1 MLDPEQGN
9 ETKAH
14 VSGSWATSMQA
25 ALAASAGRPA
35 WWVIALAAFL
45 VRGGIVVV
53 LLPLVSLPSAPALA
67 TAFAPAIEALAIG
80 RQSFEAAL
88 LASLLIASA
97 LAVLGVAAYAG
108 SWLDLALAREA
119 EASDELDL
127 RPPAPGTLAWQ
138 LLGIRLAA
146 HLPSLLAIGYG
157 AVRIVVATYQELLS
171 PGDPTLPIVLRV
183 IARAPDSIVIAV
195 VAWLLGEAIGG
206 LAARRSAVGETA
218 GRALRGA
225 VRDLLARRGVATF
238 VVTDLVVLGVVVL
251 LVSVVGRAVEHARVY
266 LLGGADPVSL
276 AAALLLLVATWILG
290 LAVLGAA
297 LAWRATAWTIEAAP
311 RRVPAATPASPVD
324 VESPAS
330 GSPVA

>member
-1 MLDPEQGN
+1 MLGREQGS
-9 ETKAH
+9 ETEAH

-35 WWVIALAAFL
+35 WWVMALAAFL
-45 VRGGIVVV
+45 VRGGILVV

-67 TAFAPAIEALAIG
+67 TAFAPAIEAVAIS
-80 RQSFEAAL
+80 RQSLEAAL
-88 LASLLIASA
+88 LATLLVASFV
-97 LAVLGVAAYAG
+97 AVLALAAYAG
-108 SWLDLALAREA
+108 SWLDLALVREA

-127 RPPAPGTLAWQ
+127 RQSAHQASAWQ

-146 HLPSLLAIGYG
+146 HLPSILAIGYG

-171 PGDPTLPIVLRV
+171 PGDPTVPIALRV
-183 IARAPDSIVIAV
+183 IARAPDAIVIAV

-206 LAARRSAVGETA
+206 LAARRSAEGETA

-238 VVTDLVVLGVVVL
+238 VVTDLVVLAVVVL
-251 LVSVVGRAVEHARVY
+251 LVSVVGRAAEHVRVY
-266 LLGGADPVSL
+266 LFDVTDPVSL
-276 AAALLLLVATWILG
+276 AAALLLLVAAWVLG

-311 RRVPAATPASPVD
+311 RREPAAAPATTLES
-324 VESPAS
+324 ESPAREAPI
-330 GSPVA
+330 G